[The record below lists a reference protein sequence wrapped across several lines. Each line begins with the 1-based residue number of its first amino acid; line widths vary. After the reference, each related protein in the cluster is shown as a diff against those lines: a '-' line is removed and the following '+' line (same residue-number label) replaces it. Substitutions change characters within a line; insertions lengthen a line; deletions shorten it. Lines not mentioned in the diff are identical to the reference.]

1 MLDGP
6 VVLPSC
12 LSATGLTVTF
22 TAEMVNAECQWDIKN
37 IPTEIFSCRYT
48 HKHTH
53 TLSSSVLSAKSVF
66 FDEPLNIDGEFRHRS
81 SLDSQLC
88 IPCV

>member
-1 MLDGP
+1 MQNANGISKISQLKY
-6 VVLPSC
+6 
-12 LSATGLTVTF
+12 SA
-22 TAEMVNAECQWDIKN
+22 ADKH
-37 IPTEIFSCRYT
+37 T